1 MAHTPGPWVVVNGT
15 DVFSALGAPRNDG
28 IKADQND
35 GWQVADCG
43 VGVTFVEGLSRTL
56 KPSEQ
61 RANAHLIAA
70 APDLLEALKG
80 LLSRAVLGAMDT
92 EDVLRDYGNL
102 GMSHIRAAQAAI
114 AKAEGKR

>member
-1 MAHTPGPWVVVNGT
+1 MSKFTPGPWVVVNGT

-28 IKADQND
+28 IKADHND
-35 GWQVADCG
+35 GWLVADCG

-70 APDLLEALKG
+70 APGLFDALVELLRVNDKYYVPVDRE
-80 LLSRAVLGAMDT
+80 M
-92 EDVLRDYGNL
+92 
-102 GMSHIRAAQAAI
+102 
-114 AKAEGKR
+114 AKAMARARIVIEKARGEE